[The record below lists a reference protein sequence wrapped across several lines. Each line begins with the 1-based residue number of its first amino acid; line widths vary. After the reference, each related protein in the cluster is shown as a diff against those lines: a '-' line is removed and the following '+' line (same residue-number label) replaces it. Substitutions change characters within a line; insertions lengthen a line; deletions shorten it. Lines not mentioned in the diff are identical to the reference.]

1 VIAKEGEDGLG
12 GGYGNDEANSDLDKR
27 LNR

>member
-1 VIAKEGEDGLG
+1 MIAKEGENGLG
-12 GGYGNDEANSDLDKR
+12 GDYSNDEANSDLDKR